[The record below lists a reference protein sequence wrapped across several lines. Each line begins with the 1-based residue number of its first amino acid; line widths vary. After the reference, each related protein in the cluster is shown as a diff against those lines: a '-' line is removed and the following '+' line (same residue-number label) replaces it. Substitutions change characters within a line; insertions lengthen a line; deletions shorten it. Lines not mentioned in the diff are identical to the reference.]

1 MLEDK
6 SNKTF
11 EEIFNEWYK
20 EFLNCEKMMNEDI
33 KNAKV
38 FREEKLSQARRE
50 AMEAIK
56 SYEMEQRD
64 KLDTEKEKVKKNY
77 QYFLYFIVAKCC

>member
-33 KNAKV
+33 KYAKV
-38 FREEKLSQARRE
+38 FREEKLAQARRE
-50 AMEAIK
+50 ATEAIK

-64 KLDTEKEKVKKNY
+64 KLDAEKEKVGEIIL
-77 QYFLYFIVAKCC
+77 YFLI

>member
-20 EFLNCEKMMNEDI
+20 EFLNGEKMMNEDI
-33 KNAKV
+33 KNAKL
-38 FREEKLSQARRE
+38 FR
-50 AMEAIK
+50 
-56 SYEMEQRD
+56 
-64 KLDTEKEKVKKNY
+64 
-77 QYFLYFIVAKCC
+77 